1 MANNITQDCLPKL
14 NTHRLVARLIAPDIS
29 LAGELIL
36 LAAASG
42 GGKTGWCQELW
53 QAARAMGLNPCGLL
67 SPAVYIGGEKTGID
81 LVDIGSGERR
91 SLAVKRPTD
100 QAARSRQAAPL
111 ASGQRD
117 GAQAARSRQAAP
129 LASGQ
134 RDGAQAA
141 RSRQAAGPNL
151 FLTLGWLFDAE
162 TLAWGESRLQAMLK
176 SSNLLPI
183 DLLIIDEIGPLE
195 FERNQGWVSG
205 LRLVDQRNYRLACI
219 TIRPALLLAARKRWP
234 WGQVVQLN
242 VNKKT

>member
-1 MANNITQDCLPKL
+1 MRKMANNITQDCLPKL

-100 QAARSRQAAPL
+100 
-111 ASGQRD
+111 
-117 GAQAARSRQAAP
+117 QAARSRQAAP

>member
-1 MANNITQDCLPKL
+1 
-14 NTHRLVARLIAPDIS
+14 
-29 LAGELIL
+29 
-36 LAAASG
+36 
-42 GGKTGWCQELW
+42 
-53 QAARAMGLNPCGLL
+53 MGLNPCGLL

-100 QAARSRQAAPL
+100 QAARSRQAASPK
-111 ASGQRD
+111 
-117 GAQAARSRQAAP
+117 
-129 LASGQ
+129 
-134 RDGAQAA
+134 
-141 RSRQAAGPNL
+141 L

-162 TLAWGESRLQAMLK
+162 TLAWGESRLQAVLK

-242 VNKKT
+242 VNEKT